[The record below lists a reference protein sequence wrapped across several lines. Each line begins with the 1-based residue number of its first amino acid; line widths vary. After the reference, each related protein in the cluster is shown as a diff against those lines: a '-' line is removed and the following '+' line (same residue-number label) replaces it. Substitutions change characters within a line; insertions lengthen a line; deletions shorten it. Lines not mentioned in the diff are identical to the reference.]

1 MEDITDL
8 PLDFHPTRQ
17 LFSALKAR
25 GIYYQ
30 DAPNIPE
37 WQRDMAIHQWKLQ
50 ATIEPEF
57 VERLAVF
64 AYDKAG
70 EENLS
75 LPRIFSALFWIIGGI
90 FLFFTAKRLV
100 SPDGALL
107 TASVYLYLPY
117 GVFASRSFQPDPL
130 MMMLIAAFIWALAGW
145 ESQNPKAF
153 NRAKVN
159 TEFLPSN
166 ASSKKHLLK
175 KLFETQWTWAILA
188 GLFGGFAILIKM
200 TAVFFIAGTAIVT
213 VLKAKSLKGALKDAQ
228 VWTIAILALLPTTL
242 YFFYGIVLEGFLTQQ
257 FGGRFFPEM
266 LIQPSFYLRWG
277 IKLDA
282 VIGYTL
288 IALSIVGTLLFPK
301 KKNGI
306 LHGLWLGYIFYGLYF
321 NYHFSTHD
329 YYQIPFIIIA
339 ALSIAPLGDILINR
353 LKEITTEE
361 KNKKSFIQKNFVLLR
376 VTSWIRKRVSSNFL
390 PRLILLAAWTL
401 ALLGAVWS
409 VRSEM
414 RAVDYRPLAES
425 YREIGDMLRDE
436 GSVVALSKDYGY
448 RLNYWGWLN
457 TAHFPSAGDLWYQE
471 KRGDPQSFAQ
481 VFNKHTKNRAF
492 FLVTNFEE
500 WEKQVEL
507 REYLFANY
515 PLYAEGESYLIFNL
529 GK

>member
-1 MEDITDL
+1 MEDISDL

-30 DAPNIPE
+30 NAPNIPD
-37 WQRDMAIHQWKLQ
+37 WQREMAIHQWKLQ

-64 AYDKAG
+64 AYDKTG
-70 EENLS
+70 EANLA
-75 LPRIFSALFWIIGGI
+75 LPRIFSAIFWVIGGI
-90 FLFFTAKRLV
+90 FLFFTTKRLV

-130 MMMLIAAFIWALAGW
+130 MMMLIAAFIWALVGW
-145 ESQNPKAF
+145 EECAEKEP
-153 NRAKVN
+153 R
-159 TEFLPSN
+159 
-166 ASSKKHLLK
+166 SKGFQPL
-175 KLFETQWTWAILA
+175 WAWAILA
-188 GLFGGFAILIKM
+188 GLFGGFAILVKM

-213 VLKAKSLKGALKDAQ
+213 VLKTKSLKDALKDAQ
-228 VWTIAILALLPTTL
+228 VWTIAILALLPTAL
-242 YFFYGIVLEGFLTQQ
+242 YFFYGIVLDGFLAQQ
-257 FGGRFFPEM
+257 FGGRFFPAM

-277 IKLDA
+277 LKLDA
-282 VIGYTL
+282 VVGSLL

-301 KKNGI
+301 KKNGV
-306 LHGLWLGYIFYGLYF
+306 LHGLWLGYILYGLYF

-339 ALSIAPLGDILINR
+339 ALSIAPLG
-353 LKEITTEE
+353 EIISAT
-361 KNKKSFIQKNFVLLR
+361 LR
-376 VTSWIRKRVSSNFL
+376 SRVSNNFL

-401 ALLGAVWS
+401 ALLGAAWT
-409 VRSEM
+409 VRSQM

-471 KRGDPQSFAQ
+471 KRGDPQVLAE
-481 VFNKHTKNRAF
+481 VFDKHTKNRRF
-492 FLVTNFEE
+492 FLITDFEE
-500 WEKQVEL
+500 WEKQIEL

-515 PLYAEGESYLIFNL
+515 PLYAEGENYLIFSL
-529 GK
+529 SE